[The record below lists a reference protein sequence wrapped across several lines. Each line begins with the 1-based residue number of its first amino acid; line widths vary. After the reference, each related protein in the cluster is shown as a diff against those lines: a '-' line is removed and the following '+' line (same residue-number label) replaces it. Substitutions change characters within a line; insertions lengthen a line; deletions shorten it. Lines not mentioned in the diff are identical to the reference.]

1 MLAIRGATI
10 WTGTGETIIE
20 EGTLL
25 VEGGRIAGVGR
36 RLAVPAGAGMVEARG
51 LFLVPGFIDC
61 HCHVGIVPEE
71 LDWEY
76 SDVNETTDPVTGHV
90 RAIDGI
96 DFDDPGFRDAL
107 EGGVT
112 ALLIHPGS
120 ANVIG
125 GTDVA
130 VKAAGPDLTRRVLR
144 DPAGMKMAWSRGG
157 KFGRFQG
164 KNMPYPTT
172 RMGVAAILRQMFA
185 EARQLM
191 EGGEEA
197 VPAAKDPARRMT
209 LEVLA
214 RVLRRE
220 IPARVHSMQP
230 VDFHGLFRL
239 QDEFGFHFTID
250 HGDEAH
256 VVADLLARRGIPVVY
271 GPILGDRRV
280 PTYPR
285 SDPQAPRLLAEAG
298 VLVALQTDHP
308 VVSIRDLRL
317 QAGIAV
323 RYGLPPEEGM
333 KMITVNAARIMGVED
348 RLGTLEPGKD
358 ADFSLFAGHPLEPQ
372 SRVQCVFID
381 GEPVY
386 GSLP

>member
-1 MLAIRGATI
+1 MLAIRGATV
-10 WTGTGETIIE
+10 WTGTGQTI
-20 EGTLL
+20 EGGTVLI
-25 VEGGRIAGVGR
+25 EGGRIAAVGPR
-36 RLAVPAGAGMVEARG
+36 VEIPADATVVDARG
-51 LFLVPGFIDC
+51 LFAVPGFIDC

-76 SDVNETTDPVTGHV
+76 ADVNETTDPVTGHV

-96 DFDDPGFRDAL
+96 DFDDPGFSDAL

-120 ANVIG
+120 SNVIG

-130 VKAAGPDLTRRVLR
+130 VKTAGDFSRRILR

-157 KFGRFQG
+157 KSGRMQG
-164 KNMPYPTT
+164 KNLPYPTT
-172 RMGVAAILRQMFA
+172 RMGVAAIVRQMLT
-185 EARQLM
+185 EARRFM

-197 VPAAKDPARRMT
+197 VPAARDPARRMT

-230 VDFHGLFRL
+230 VDFHALFRL
-239 QDEFGFHFTID
+239 QDEFGFDFTIE

-256 VVADLLARRGIPVVY
+256 LMADILARRGIPVVY
-271 GPILGDRRV
+271 GPLLGDRRV
-280 PTYPR
+280 PMFPR
-285 SDPQAPRLLAEAG
+285 SDPQAPRILAEAG
-298 VLVALQTDHP
+298 VTVALQTDHP

-323 RYGLPPEEGM
+323 RYGLPVDEAL
-333 KMITVNAARIMGVED
+333 KMITINAARIMGVAD

-358 ADFSLFAGHPLEPQ
+358 ADLALFTGHPLEAQ
-372 SRVQCVFID
+372 SRVQCVLID
-381 GEPVY
+381 GQPVW
-386 GSLP
+386 GTLPS